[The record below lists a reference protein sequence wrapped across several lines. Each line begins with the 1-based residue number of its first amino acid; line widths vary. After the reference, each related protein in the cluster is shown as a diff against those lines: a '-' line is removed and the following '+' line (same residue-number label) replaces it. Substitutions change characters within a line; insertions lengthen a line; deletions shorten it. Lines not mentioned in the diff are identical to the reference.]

1 MIENPPSFEY
11 KIKKNILRNENVY
24 SHRDNEMIKIDSE
37 LTNPL
42 AKP

>member
-1 MIENPPSFEY
+1 MIKNPPPFEY
-11 KIKKNILRNENVY
+11 KIKKNVY
-24 SHRDNEMIKIDSE
+24 SLRDNEMIKIDSE

>member
-1 MIENPPSFEY
+1 MIKNSHPFEY
-11 KIKKNILRNENVY
+11 KIKNIIRNENVY
-24 SHRDNEMIKIDSE
+24 SRRDNEMIKIDSE